1 MFLKAGPNG
10 TLTVESGNYYMNN
23 AEDSM
28 VYTNG
33 DHVVKIKGGNW
44 TLEKVGKGNNGCPWI
59 FNAKGQNSLSIDVSG
74 GTYNSNVAMQHWIF
88 EVDIMDAN
96 GNLGYIVD
104 NGNGTWTVTGKTAE
118 VGIVNYIDG
127 YKRLNGYATFKDA
140 VAAIKNGDPETTIQ
154 LQKDITV
161 KGQFIGHSY
170 AQKVIID
177 LNGYKMSS
185 TDKTLTVYRGGTVVT
200 IQNGTVHGNTT
211 GGTIQVTYGGKLTL
225 GENVTITS
233 GGSANALKVDAN
245 STLIIADDTVKV
257 QGGKADLIVADGAK
271 VEISA
276 GSFKHPVKEKWCAKG
291 YMPCQH
297 EDGTYGVMETGVAM
311 IGKVAY
317 GIHWLH

>member
-1 MFLKAGPNG
+1 M
-10 TLTVESGNYYMNN
+10 
-23 AEDSM
+23 DS
-28 VYTNG
+28 
-33 DHVVKIKGGNW
+33 
-44 TLEKVGKGNNGCPWI
+44 
-59 FNAKGQNSLSIDVSG
+59 
-74 GTYNSNVAMQHWIF
+74 
-88 EVDIMDAN
+88 
-96 GNLGYIVD
+96 
-104 NGNGTWTVTGKTAE
+104 
-118 VGIVNYIDG
+118 
-127 YKRLNGYATFKDA
+127 
-140 VAAIKNGDPETTIQ
+140 
-154 LQKDITV
+154 
-161 KGQFIGHSY
+161 
-170 AQKVIID
+170 
-177 LNGYKMSS
+177 
-185 TDKTLTVYRGGTVVT
+185 
-200 IQNGTVHGNTT
+200 T